1 LILEYFIL
9 DAFNKFNASFQT
21 EETKVHLLQSAAQN
35 LLKTVLKNVVKASLL
50 NFVSMGIINLL
61 LACNRLSPDQVMV
74 GEAYQ
79 NLLDRL
85 NQEGQRL
92 SNQYTTI
99 VWHSMISLRKKF
111 VTNFLSK
118 TNFLVN

>member
-1 LILEYFIL
+1 LSIL
-9 DAFNKFNASFQT
+9 DAFNKFNASFRT
-21 EETKVHLLQSAAQN
+21 KETKVHLLQSAAEN
-35 LLKTVLKNVVKASLL
+35 LLKIVHKNVKVLLL